1 MLLPPQP
8 TEPTAPYAGLNLA
21 SFLEKV
27 LKAYPDVENVVDK
40 LCTDPTMSVAFHYY
54 MVTEHFAGMQIF
66 QRGKCYYITRNSSI
80 RNTSSYE
87 LYSWVLWS
95 ENPAGNVDENPKVAY
110 RLYSEKWHSWVAVP
124 HDSN

>member
-27 LKAYPDVENVVDK
+27 LKAYPDVLDVVNR
-40 LCTDPTMSVAFHYY
+40 LCTDPVMSVAFHYY
-54 MVTEHFAGMQIF
+54 MVNEHYAGMQIF

-95 ENPAGNVDENPKVAY
+95 ESPAGNVDQNPKVAY
-110 RLYSEKWHSWVAVP
+110 RLYSEKWHSWVTVP
-124 HDSN
+124 HDNG